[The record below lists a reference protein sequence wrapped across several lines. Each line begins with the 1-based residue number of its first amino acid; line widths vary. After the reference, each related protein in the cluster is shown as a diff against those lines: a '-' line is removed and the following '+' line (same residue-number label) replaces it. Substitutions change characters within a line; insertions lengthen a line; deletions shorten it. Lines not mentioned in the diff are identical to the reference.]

1 MAAFVTNRVSE
12 ERVEIHIFTLFL
24 HNAYLGYRQ
33 KNKFKPD
40 QEMGM
45 DIINLNKKEDNNFK
59 FPTFPGQYQ
68 ELILKYFQF

>member
-24 HNAYLGYRQ
+24 HNAYMGYRQ

-40 QEMGM
+40 QETGM
-45 DIINLNKKEDNNFK
+45 DIINLNKKEDDKFNFQLFLDIIK
-59 FPTFPGQYQ
+59 N
-68 ELILKYFQF
+68 